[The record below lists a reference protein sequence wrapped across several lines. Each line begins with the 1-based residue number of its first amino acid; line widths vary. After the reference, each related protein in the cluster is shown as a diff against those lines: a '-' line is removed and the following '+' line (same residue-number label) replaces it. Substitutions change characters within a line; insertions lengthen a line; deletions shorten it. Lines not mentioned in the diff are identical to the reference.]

1 MRLSRRSLRLG
12 LCLLGVV
19 AMVVAVAAVLVPSG
33 LMSHAAPKA
42 VAVRYTG
49 KVGAVTKGA
58 SAATAPTNPGATS
71 SNTKSPK
78 IFTQLRVPHT
88 AGAAAAATVKGSI
101 PHVASG
107 STVTEGSVLH
117 NFNGLSNLGQEN
129 VNGGPLGTLTPP
141 DQGICAGFDALRT
154 GNPAVV
160 WEPINS
166 AVAEYTPSGKLLA
179 GPFSFAQFFEP
190 NAFSDPRCFYDTA
203 TNTFFFTVIS
213 SASFG
218 GNDSFDDIVVMNAN
232 GVALYQVSTSLGGTC
247 FGDQPKAGYDS
258 NLFYIATDQ
267 FCNTGYL
274 GELLIGV
281 DKAKLVAEANSVA
294 TVSFGDPT
302 PLTIGGI
309 PVLGQEPAFGDP
321 SPTEYLLNSF
331 PYDAFGNNN
340 SVENLLGFWKVTGDN
355 NIGKATLTGKII
367 SSETYGFTVNAQSTG
382 NGSQKCVH
390 FPVLV
395 NCGSSGLIV
404 TSETFLNPD
413 DDRML
418 QVQLVNDAQNGL
430 QLYASL
436 STALTVGNDP
446 TNRDGAAWFVL
457 NPSTGSITSQG
468 YVGVAGAYMLYPAI
482 VHTTNG
488 TTTMTFTVTSPTIN
502 PKAAYTV
509 ATANSNSFSSVK
521 TIAAGAGPHLSFADA
536 LGQVR
541 WGDYSACELDPNNID
556 MWCATEYIPPKTD
569 QSKYDNWGTRVFEVQ
584 GA

>member
-1 MRLSRRSLRLG
+1 
-12 LCLLGVV
+12 
-19 AMVVAVAAVLVPSG
+19 MVVALAAVLVPSG
-33 LMSHAAPKA
+33 LLSHAAPKA
-42 VAVRYTG
+42 VTVHYTG
-49 KVGAVTKGA
+49 KVGAVSKGA
-58 SAATAPTNPGATS
+58 AAATAPVHPGATS
-71 SNTKSPK
+71 SNTKGPK
-78 IFTQLRVPHT
+78 VLVQLRVPHKP
-88 AGAAAAATVKGSI
+88 GAAAAAASFKGSI

-107 STVTEGSVLH
+107 SAVTEGSVLH
-117 NFNGLSNLGQEN
+117 NFNGLSNLDQEN
-129 VNGGPLGTLTPP
+129 ANGGPLGTLTPP
-141 DQGICAGFDALRT
+141 DQGICAGFDALRK

-160 WEPINS
+160 WEIINS
-166 AVAEYTPSGKLLA
+166 AAAEYTPSGKLLA

-190 NAFSDPRCFYDTA
+190 NAFSDPRCFYDTQ

-218 GNDSFDDIVVMNAN
+218 GNDSFDDIVVMNAH
-232 GVALYQVSTSLGGTC
+232 GVALYQVSTSIGGTC

-274 GELLIGV
+274 GELLIGIV
-281 DKAKLVAEANSVA
+281 KAKLVAESNSIA

-321 SPTEYLLNSF
+321 SNTEYLLNSF
-331 PYDAFGNNN
+331 PFDAFGNNN
-340 SVENLLGFWKVTGDN
+340 NVENLLGFWKVTGDN
-355 NIGKATLTGKII
+355 NIGLATLTGKII

-382 NGSQKCVH
+382 DGSQTCQPFP
-390 FPVLV
+390 FPVD
-395 NCGSSGLIV
+395 CASGLLV

-418 QVQLVNDAQNGL
+418 QVQLVNDSQHGL
-430 QLYASL
+430 QLYAAL

-457 NPSTGSITSQG
+457 NPHTGSITKQG
-468 YVGVAGAYMLYPAI
+468 YVAVAGAYMLYPAI
-482 VHTTNG
+482 FHTVNG
-488 TTTMTFTVTSPTIN
+488 TTTMAFTVTSPTIN

-509 ATANSNSFSSVK
+509 ATANSNSFGPVK
-521 TIAAGAGPHLSFADA
+521 TIKAGAGPHLSFADV

-541 WGDYSACELDPNNID
+541 WGDYSACEFDPNGID
-556 MWCATEYIPPKTD
+556 IWCGTEYIPPAAN
-569 QSKYDNWGTRVFEVQ
+569 QSLYDNWGTRLWEVQ

>member
-1 MRLSRRSLRLG
+1 
-12 LCLLGVV
+12 
-19 AMVVAVAAVLVPSG
+19 MVVAVAAVLVPSG

-42 VAVRYTG
+42 VTVRYTG

-58 SAATAPTNPGATS
+58 SAATAPTHPGATA

-78 IFTQLRVPHT
+78 MLVQLRVPHK
-88 AGAAAAATVKGSI
+88 AGAVAAATTVKGSV

-107 STVTEGSVLH
+107 STVTEGGVLQ
-117 NFNGLSNLGQEN
+117 NFNGLSNVDQQN
-129 VNGGPLGTLTPP
+129 VNGGAIGTLTPP
-141 DQGICAGFDALRT
+141 DQGICAGFDALRK

-160 WEPINS
+160 WEIINS
-166 AVAEYTPSGKLLA
+166 AAVEYTPSGKVLA

-218 GNDSFDDIVVMNAN
+218 LLNDTFDDIVVMNAH
-232 GVALYQVSTSLGGTC
+232 GVALYQISSSLGGTC

-274 GELLIGV
+274 GELLIGIV
-281 DKAKLVAEANSVA
+281 KAKLVAEANSVA
-294 TVSFGDPT
+294 TVSFGDPK

-321 SPTEYLLNSF
+321 SSTEYLLNSF
-331 PYDAFGNNN
+331 PFDAFGNNN
-340 SVENLLGFWKVTGDN
+340 TVENLLGFWQVTGDD

-382 NGSQKCVH
+382 NGSTTCQK
-390 FPVLV
+390 FPIPNISCSL
-395 NCGSSGLIV
+395 GLLI

-418 QVQLVNDAQNGL
+418 QVQLVNDSHNGL

-436 STALTVGNDP
+436 STALTIGSDP

-457 NPSTGSITSQG
+457 NPSTGTITNQG
-468 YVGVAGAYMLYPAI
+468 YVAVSGAYMLYPAI
-482 VHTTNG
+482 FHTVNG
-488 TTTMTFTVTSPTIN
+488 TTTMAFTVTSPTIN
-502 PKAAYTV
+502 PKAAYVV
-509 ATANSNSFSSVK
+509 AKSDTNSFGPVT
-521 TIAAGAGPHLSFADA
+521 TIKAGAGPHLSFADA

-541 WGDYSACELDPNNID
+541 WGDYSACESDPNNVDI
-556 MWCATEYIPPKTD
+556 WCATEYIPPKAD
-569 QSKYDNWGTRVFEVQ
+569 QSIYDNWGTRVWEVQ

>member
-1 MRLSRRSLRLG
+1 MHLSRRSLRIG
-12 LCLLGVV
+12 LCLFGVV
-19 AMVVAVAAVLVPSG
+19 AMVVALGSVFAPSG
-33 LMSHAAPKA
+33 LVSHAAAKA
-42 VAVRYTG
+42 ATVTYTG
-49 KVGAVTKGA
+49 KVGSVTKGA
-58 SAATAPTNPGATS
+58 SAPTAPTNPGATS
-71 SNTKSPK
+71 SNTHSPK
-78 IFTQLRVPHT
+78 IFTPLRVPHKS
-88 AGAAAAATVKGSI
+88 GAAAANVKASL

-107 STVTEGSVLH
+107 SAATEGSVLH
-117 NFNGLSNLGQEN
+117 NFNGLSNLDQEN
-129 VNGGPLGTLTPP
+129 ANGGPLGTLTPP
-141 DQGICAGFDALRT
+141 DQGICAGFDALRK

-160 WEPINS
+160 WEIINS
-166 AVAEYTPSGKLLA
+166 AAAEYTRSGKLLA

-190 NAFSDPRCFYDTA
+190 SAFSDPRCFYDTA

-218 GNDSFDDIVVMNAN
+218 GNDSFDDIVVMNGH

-247 FGDQPKAGYDS
+247 FGDQPKSGYDS

-274 GELLIGV
+274 GELLIGI
-281 DKAKLVAEANSVA
+281 DKAKLVAESNSVA

-321 SPTEYLLNSF
+321 SNTEYLLNSF
-331 PYDAFGNNN
+331 PFDAFGNNN
-340 SVENLLGFWKVTGDN
+340 NVDNLLGFWKVTGDN

-367 SSETYGFTVNAQSTG
+367 SSETYAFTVNAQSTG
-382 NGSQKCVH
+382 DGSTTCQP
-390 FPVLV
+390 FPIAPLS
-395 NCGSSGLIV
+395 CPAGLLV

-418 QVQLVNDAQNGL
+418 QVQLVNDAQNGP
-430 QLYASL
+430 QLYAAL

-446 TNRDGAAWFVL
+446 TDRDGAAWFVL
-457 NPSTGSITSQG
+457 NPKKGAITDQG
-468 YVGVAGAYMLYPAI
+468 YVAVPGAYMLYPAI
-482 VHTTNG
+482 FHSVNG
-488 TTTMTFTVTSPTIN
+488 TTTMAFTVTSPTIN
-502 PKAAYTV
+502 PKAAYVV
-509 ATANSNSFSSVK
+509 AKSDTNHFGPVK

-541 WGDYSACELDPNNID
+541 WGDYSACESDPNNVDI
-556 MWCATEYIPPKTD
+556 WCATEYIPPAAD
-569 QSKYDNWGTRVFEVQ
+569 QSIYDNWGTRVWEVQ